1 VTTTNSAP
9 LSFPPAPAALM
20 PFRAASSDERRRLL
34 DQGLVR
40 PVIAD
45 VLVAVDAPDSR
56 VIRARATGLL
66 ISGPARA
73 DLGWVVGF
81 ESAAWLHTGFAG
93 TEQQPPGRLQ
103 VIIPPGRRR
112 PREALIK
119 GRQVALPPE
128 QVMMFDGV
136 PVTTPL
142 RTAADVARDLPDAE
156 ALATLR
162 RLGELVQVRPQDV
175 MVLLTTMRYGRGVAT
190 ARKRVTSWAEEQ

>member
-1 VTTTNSAP
+1 MTTNSDP
-9 LSFPPAPAALM
+9 LSYPPVPAALM
-20 PFRAASSDERRRLL
+20 PFRAASPEERRRLL
-34 DQGLVR
+34 DQCLVR

-56 VIRARATGLL
+56 VVRARATGLL
-66 ISGPARA
+66 IPGPARGS
-73 DLGWVVGF
+73 LGWVVGF

-112 PREALIK
+112 PREALIQ

-136 PVTTPL
+136 PVTTPV
-142 RTAADVARDLPDAE
+142 RTAADVARDLPTPG

-162 RLGELVQVRPQDV
+162 RLGELVRVRPEE
-175 MVLLTTMRYGRGVAT
+175 VLALLNTMRYGRGVAR
-190 ARKRVTSWAEEQ
+190 ARERVRIWAEER